1 MMLSSKWPV
10 TAAQWTLVIAVVCG
24 LAVASPAMA
33 QDHASGTPPEMV
45 ATYNALADAILAVK
59 NTEDALVRSILG
71 ATYAHAGIELGR
83 ARAAIKANDAKAS
96 QAAIE
101 NLASEVATMASEG
114 DNAVGAV
121 RKRLL
126 EGGHHHHADGEAK
139 GIYDPGFVVVT
150 RAAHQQLLDA
160 SRAIGQLAHAPKA
173 DALEAEWAKVQAAW
187 SGLQKPAK

>member
-1 MMLSSKWPV
+1 MTLK
-10 TAAQWTLVIAVVCG
+10 TTAQWLFVLGIAAG
-24 LAVASPAMA
+24 LALWVPAYA
-33 QDHASGTPPEMV
+33 EERPSGTPAEMV

-96 QAAIE
+96 QAALE
-101 NLASEVATMASEG
+101 NLASEVATIASEG
-114 DNAVGAV
+114 DSAVGAV

-150 RAAHQQLLDA
+150 RAAHQQFLDA
-160 SRAIGQLAHAPKA
+160 SRAIGQLARAPKA
-173 DALEAEWAKVQAAW
+173 DALEAEWGKVQAAW
-187 SGLQKPAK
+187 NGLKKPAK